1 MPPES
6 AGHYAEEQDMELQ
19 GRKSLKFVNHN
30 IQNADLNSTYSASSL
45 PPPKDTIYFEN
56 TGLHLK
62 ITFIEITFYIKN
74 AVLGRLKNF
83 HL

>member
-45 PPPKDTIYFEN
+45 PPPKDTI
-56 TGLHLK
+56 
-62 ITFIEITFYIKN
+62 
-74 AVLGRLKNF
+74 
-83 HL
+83 